1 MNGYSERREVEE
13 VIAAVGRLASPGD
26 VLFGVAH
33 GALETFGLLDYANQR
48 AAADLLAA
56 KLETAIREWGEIAK
70 GFVVH

>member
-1 MNGYSERREVEE
+1 MNGNGAHEVKE
-13 VIAAVGRLASPGD
+13 VLAAAGRLASPGD

-56 KLETAIREWGEIAK
+56 KPETAIRQWNEVAK
-70 GFVVH
+70 GFVVQ